1 MTHAPAEIVPP
12 GLSSHLCDTYGL
24 AVTTI
29 SSVPKGED
37 ADAYCA
43 TTTTGDRYFV
53 RVEHGRRDNR
63 LEVALAASAALRVQG
78 DLHAVVAPL
87 PTTQGAMTSRLGVLT
102 VALFPYVDGATATDF
117 PLGEPDWQRLAAFM
131 ATLHASDIPRG
142 IGALPRETFANPFA
156 ATIRRTLQRAAS
168 TDTWSLPCQQPAA
181 ALLLAN
187 RADLELMLTGF
198 ARLGDLARRLGSA
211 MVLTHGDPN
220 LSNVL
225 RDNLGAL
232 HVIDWGGL
240 GLGPRERDLMAF
252 TEERFAIF
260 LEGYLARAGLVRLHL
275 DLFAFYA
282 LRWVLQEIA
291 DYGSRLLL
299 EPVDAEGQAHA
310 WRELQPYLPIPHA
323 ALAADHEAVRQ
334 TFAPFERTGQV
345 TLHPGTP

>member
-1 MTHAPAEIVPP
+1 MSIVPAEMASP
-12 GLSSHLCDTYGL
+12 GLASHLHSAYGL
-24 AVTTI
+24 PITTI
-29 SSVPKGED
+29 AGVPKGED

-43 TTTTGDRYFV
+43 TATTGERYFV
-53 RVEHGRRDNR
+53 RVEHGHRDDR
-63 LEVALAASAALRVQG
+63 LAVALAASAELRAQG
-78 DLHAVVAPL
+78 GLHAVVAPL
-87 PTTQGAMTSRLGVLT
+87 PTRQGAVTSRLGDLT

-117 PLGEPDWQRLAAFM
+117 PLGEPDWQRLAAVM
-131 ATLHASDIPRG
+131 ATLHASDIRRG

-168 TDTWSLPCQQPAA
+168 TDTWSLPCQQQAA
-181 ALLLAN
+181 ALPLAN
-187 RADLELMLTGF
+187 RADLEVTLTGF

-323 ALAADHEAVRQ
+323 ALATDHEAVWQ
-334 TFAPFERTGQV
+334 TLAPCERTGQV
-345 TLHPGTP
+345 TLHAGTP